1 MYSIPVRKILLGS
14 IVLAALIPATA
25 LPQSLDSLLSALKQV
40 TSSNTMDAIKSIT
53 EVMQAQL
60 PPGASAQDAEGKV
73 ILYRTSWCGY
83 CKRASAYMHQRNVPF
98 VERDIEA
105 NAGYKAEYK
114 SLGGN
119 GSVPLMIFGDKAIY
133 GFTEVTFEK
142 NYADFQASLATAP
155 HGGGKGAQA
164 APDNAM
170 QAGQSMVGKI
180 AGIKVYALPSK
191 SAEKLMTLG
200 KTDEVIYMGEERDG
214 LYRVTTQKGEGW
226 VDKLLVKKS

>member
-1 MYSIPVRKILLGS
+1 MYSTPVRKMLQGS
-14 IVLAALIPATA
+14 IVMAALAPAAA
-25 LPQSLDSLLSALKQV
+25 LPQSLGSLLSTLKQM
-40 TSSNTMDAIKSIT
+40 TSSDTMDAIKSVT
-53 EVMQAQL
+53 EVIQAQL
-60 PPGASAQDAEGKV
+60 PPGAGEQDADGKV
-73 ILYRTSWCGY
+73 VLYRTSWCGY

-105 NAGYKAEYK
+105 NAHYKAEYK

-119 GSVPLMIFGDKAIY
+119 GSVPLMVFGDKAIY
-133 GFTEVTFEK
+133 GFTETTFDK
-142 NYADFQASLATAP
+142 NYADFQSSLNSAP
-155 HGGGKGAQA
+155 HVAGKGVQTTS
-164 APDNAM
+164 DNGM

-180 AGIKVYALPSK
+180 SGIKVYAQPSK